1 MEDPM
6 SSEQRAA
13 RGLEQYVPLLGE
25 LRTYDRSWLSV
36 DAIAGLTLWG
46 LLAPEAMAYA
56 GVAGL
61 PPQAGLY
68 TLVASLAIYA
78 LLGTSRQ
85 LSVQPTSATAALLA
99 SSLVVAGV
107 ATSDPQALLANATA
121 MVLVVGV
128 VFLAAGILRLGFITQ
143 FISEPVMA
151 GFVTGLAVFIA
162 AGQLNKLF
170 GVEKGEGNAVEKLL
184 AVVRELPDANVATT
198 IVGLAALALLFV
210 LPRLSRRLPAGLIV
224 LFGSI
229 VVSGALDLAGSYG
242 VDVAGTLPQGLPV
255 PSLPDV
261 PLATYLD
268 FVLPALGIFFV
279 AYSEALGVAREF
291 ADKHGYRV
299 DPDQELRA
307 QGVANIAS
315 GLLGGMVAAGS
326 MSGSAVNDGAGARSR
341 VALLVAWLAILV
353 TVLFLTPLFATL
365 PEAVLAAL
373 IIHAVW
379 HLIVARKLQ
388 RFRAISRTEW
398 TLGVITFLGVIL
410 VDVLQGM
417 VIGVVLAL
425 VLLAYRSS
433 RPHVAVLGRL
443 PGVARAF
450 VDVGRHPTSE
460 PIEGLLVLRIDSP
473 LYFANAQS
481 VADRVR
487 DLIDAADSPVGAV
500 VVDADTQDEIDVTAA
515 DAVAAIAGDLA
526 ARGIP
531 LFFGALHDPVRRFL
545 RDNHFVELPPEQ
557 DLPTLDAAVRA
568 AEARLAAEPADA
580 RPSPDR
586 A

>member
-1 MEDPM
+1 M
-6 SSEQRAA
+6 SRLAK
-13 RGLEQYVPLLGE
+13 YVPLVAT
-25 LRTYDRSWLSV
+25 LRTYDRAWLPV

-99 SSLVVAGV
+99 SSLVAAGV
-107 ATSDPQALLANATA
+107 ATSDLQALLANATA

-128 VFLAAGILRLGFITQ
+128 VFLVAGILRLGFITQ
-143 FISEPVMA
+143 FISAPVMA
-151 GFVTGLAVFIA
+151 GFVTGLAVFVA
-162 AGQLNKLF
+162 VGQLNKLF
-170 GVEKGEGNAVEKLL
+170 GVEKVEGNTVEKLL
-184 AVVRELPDANVATT
+184 AVVRQLPDANVAAT

-210 LPRLSRRLPAGLIV
+210 LPLTSRRLPAGLVV

-229 VVSGALDLAGSYG
+229 VVSGALDLAGSYDVG
-242 VDVAGTLPQGLPV
+242 VAGTLPQGLPV

-261 PLATYLD
+261 PLPTYLD
-268 FVLPALGIFFV
+268 FILPALGIFFV

-299 DPDQELRA
+299 DPDQELLA
-307 QGVANIAS
+307 HGVVNVAS

-353 TVLFLTPLFATL
+353 TVLFLTPLFAPL

-398 TLGVITFLGVIL
+398 GLGVLTFLGVIF

-433 RPHVAVLGRL
+433 RPHVAVLGRV
-443 PGVARAF
+443 PGVAGAF
-450 VDVGRHPTSE
+450 ADVGRHPTSV
-460 PIEGLLVLRIDSP
+460 PIEGLLVLRVDGP

-481 VADRVR
+481 VVDRVR
-487 DLIDAADSPVGAV
+487 DLLDAAEPPVGAV
-500 VVDADTQDEIDVTAA
+500 VLDADTQDELDVTC
-515 DAVAAIAGDLA
+515 
-526 ARGIP
+526 
-531 LFFGALHDPVRRFL
+531 
-545 RDNHFVELPPEQ
+545 
-557 DLPTLDAAVRA
+557 
-568 AEARLAAEPADA
+568 
-580 RPSPDR
+580 
-586 A
+586 